1 MFSFSVDVV
10 MAPPNGHRS
19 NYSDPAVLAVT
30 SETEEL
36 QVLLVL
42 DLLVLEIP
50 LN

>member
-1 MFSFSVDVV
+1 MFSFSVDV

-30 SETEEL
+30 SETEL

-42 DLLVLEIP
+42 YLLILEIP